1 MLVKTNALVEIAAS
15 PEVVFDFV
23 TSLSN
28 LPKVFRGYG
37 PIPAIIKAEM
47 ADGGEMREGGVR
59 RIENS
64 DSSVIDEEIITFK
77 KPERQSYR
85 LVRGFKFPIS
95 LLIEFGGGDWNFTAT
110 AKGTRIDWAFY
121 FMLTSPVFY
130 PLGLLLVQV
139 FMQKAMQQCL
149 DNIQEYL
156 ANPSELIV

>member
-1 MLVKTNALVEIAAS
+1 MLVKTNAVVEIAAS

-64 DSSVIDEEIITFK
+64 DTSVIDEEIITFK
-77 KPERQSYR
+77 KPERQTYR

-95 LLIEFGGGDWNFTAT
+95 LLIESGGGDWKFTTT
-110 AKGTRIDWAFY
+110 AKGTRIDWEFY
-121 FMLTSPVFY
+121 FVLTSGLFY
-130 PLGLLLVQV
+130 PVGFLLVQV
-139 FMQKAMQQCL
+139 FMNKAMQQCL
-149 DNIQEYL
+149 DTIKDYL
-156 ANPSELIV
+156 VDKGE

>member
-1 MLVKTNALVEIAAS
+1 MLVKTNALVDIAAS

-28 LPKVFRGYG
+28 LPKVFRGFG
-37 PIPAIIKAEM
+37 QIPAIIKAEM
-47 ADGGEMREGGVR
+47 ADGGEMCEGGVR

-64 DSSVIDEEIITFK
+64 DGSVIDEEMITFK
-77 KPERQSYR
+77 KPERQTYR

-95 LLIEFGGGDWNFTAT
+95 LLIESGGDWQFTAT
-110 AKGTRIDWAFY
+110 PKGTRIDWEFY

-130 PLGLLLVQV
+130 PVGLLLVQV

-149 DNIQEYL
+149 DNIQQSL
-156 ANPSELIV
+156 ANPSESII

>member
-28 LPKVFRGYG
+28 LPKVFHGYG

-47 ADGGEMREGGVR
+47 ADGGEMREGSVR

-64 DSSVIDEEIITFK
+64 DGSVIDEEMITFN
-77 KPERQSYR
+77 KPERQTYR
-85 LVRGFKFPIS
+85 MVRGFKFPIS
-95 LLIEFGGGDWNFTAT
+95 LLIESGGGDWKFTAT
-110 AKGTRIDWAFY
+110 AKGTRIDWEFY
-121 FMLTSPVFY
+121 FMLTSPLFY
-130 PLGLLLVQV
+130 PVGLLLVQV
-139 FMQKAMQQCL
+139 FMQTAMQQCL

-156 ANPSELIV
+156 TNQGEYIL

>member
-1 MLVKTNALVEIAAS
+1 MLVKTNALVEIPAS
-15 PEVVFDFV
+15 PEIVFDFV

-28 LPKVFRGYG
+28 LPKVFRGFG
-37 PIPAIIKAEM
+37 PIPAIVKAEM

-64 DSSVIDEEIITFK
+64 DGSVIDEEMISFQ

-95 LLIEFGGGDWNFTAT
+95 LLIESGGGDWKFTAT
-110 AKGTRIDWAFY
+110 PKGTRIDWEFY
-121 FMLTSPVFY
+121 FMLTSPVLY
-130 PLGLLLVQV
+130 PVGLLLVQV

-149 DNIQEYL
+149 DNIQQSL
-156 ANPSELIV
+156 ANQSEGIV

>member
-15 PEVVFDFV
+15 PAVVFDFV

-37 PIPAIIKAEM
+37 LIPAIIKAEM
-47 ADGGEMREGGVR
+47 ADGREMREGGVR

-64 DSSVIDEEIITFK
+64 DGSVIDEEIIAFK
-77 KPERQSYR
+77 KRERQTYR

-95 LLIEFGGGDWNFTAT
+95 LLIDSGGGDWKFTAIP
-110 AKGTRIDWAFY
+110 KGTRIDWEFY

-130 PLGLLLVQV
+130 PVGLLLVQV
-139 FMQKAMQQCL
+139 FMQKSMQQCL
-149 DNIQEYL
+149 DDIQEYL
-156 ANPSELIV
+156 TNQCE

>member
-28 LPKVFRGYG
+28 LPKVVRGFG
-37 PIPAIIKAEM
+37 LIPAIMKAEM
-47 ADGGEMREGGVR
+47 ADSGEMREGGVR

-64 DSSVIDEEIITFK
+64 DGSVIDEEIISFK
-77 KPERQSYR
+77 KPERQTYR

-95 LLIEFGGGDWNFTAT
+95 LLIESGGGDWKFTAT
-110 AKGTRIDWAFY
+110 PKGTRIDWEFY

-130 PLGLLLVQV
+130 PVGFLLVQV

-149 DNIQEYL
+149 DNIQQSL
-156 ANPSELIV
+156 VNQSEGII